1 MFFVFMNFGET
12 IVIEARVFGL
22 LKRQALA
29 TMHQKRLFWGKRQ
42 GLCVAQKKQIAPS
55 PKRANVLDYGV
66 FLEHAL

>member
-12 IVIEARVFGL
+12 IVIEVRVFGL

-42 GLCVAQKKQIAPS
+42 GLCVAQKSKSPLAPS
-55 PKRANVLDYGV
+55 VQMC
-66 FLEHAL
+66 